1 MSNGTAATHS
11 HAPTSLSARPWA
23 FVYLTALLFF
33 GTADQVFATRLFSVN
48 LRWAQLLLLGGT
60 LASLPFVWQGWRA
73 RRTEVM
79 RSLPLLAAWVAFFVA
94 YGVAATVSEAPAR
107 TLVKLAWGTFNVL
120 GAATVCLL
128 TARPA
133 ALLRDAFLTASVLV
147 ATVIWVDALALYWV
161 GLEAPL
167 LGLAQTSYVFEGQQV
182 LRPHAFY
189 YEPSYAG
196 AWLAFGLP
204 VVVLAT
210 WHRPRWMRLLLPAVV
225 LGAIVL
231 TSARTGIV
239 SAAMAITL
247 ALLHG
252 LMRRDR
258 ALLKRLAATVVVTAL
273 LLAAFF
279 VPPRAAAYGRFI
291 SGPLGPKA
299 LIARLMPTSS
309 PDEPPPP
316 QAPAPA
322 PAREDPP
329 AEPLVERIEKA
340 LGGPMPKTSEGNRL
354 ASYAHALK
362 TWWQRPLLGWGVA
375 ASGPDDRLLPP
386 VTINTWLEILVEAGL
401 LGLLTF
407 GGAIVLSVRT
417 AVRHARATTLTLLG
431 AAWLAH
437 LLVNLNLTQTYPRL
451 DYWLLFF
458 LTIRLALP
466 DVDEAAVPESDTAAR
481 AA

>member
-11 HAPTSLSARPWA
+11 PALTSLSARPWA
-23 FVYLTALLFF
+23 FVYLTALIFF

-79 RSLPLLAAWVAFFVA
+79 RSLPLLVAWVAFFVA
-94 YGVAATVSEAPAR
+94 YGVAATVSEAPGR
-107 TLVKLAWGTFNVL
+107 TVVKLAWGAFNVL

-147 ATVIWVDALALYWV
+147 AAVIWVDALVLYWV

-239 SAAMAITL
+239 SAAMAIGI
-247 ALLHG
+247 AALHG

-258 ALLKRLAATVVVTAL
+258 ALLGNLAATLAVTAV
-273 LLAAFF
+273 LLAVFF
-279 VPPRAAAYGRFI
+279 APPRAASYGRFI

-299 LIARLMPTSS
+299 LMARLMPAPV
-309 PDEPPPP
+309 PDEPPPSP
-316 QAPAPA
+316 QPP
-322 PAREDPP
+322 PPVEEDSP

-417 AVRHARATTLTLLG
+417 AVRHARATTLSLLG

-466 DVDEAAVPESDTAAR
+466 DVNQAAVSENETAAR